1 MENSRYILLSFLLNE
16 YVRII
21 EGGLPLLFYCM
32 AKTRE
37 TRIETHIELPAIQ
50 RQAVSSRLALSSMKP
65 DH

>member
-37 TRIETHIELPAIQ
+37 T
-50 RQAVSSRLALSSMKP
+50 
-65 DH
+65 